1 MAYWD
6 IWGFSCAS
14 ILINNNKHP
23 LKRFNMRHWEFQPAG
38 VYVGFSLLSKCIF
51 SVIV

>member
-1 MAYWD
+1 MEDWG
-6 IWGFSCAS
+6 IMGFSCAY

-23 LKRFNMRHWEFQPAG
+23 LNRFNMRHWEFQPAG
-38 VYVGFSLLSKCIF
+38 VYVEFSLLSKYIF